1 MTTTTN
7 AISVLKTDHSNVEEL
22 FHRFEGL
29 GDDAAEE
36 KARIRDKVIE
46 HLSVHGE
53 LEEQVLYPAIRAKDP
68 EQDDLVLE
76 ALEEHHMMKLALSE
90 LEKVQ
95 PGHER
100 FDAKFT
106 VLMENVRHHIQEEE
120 DDLFPKVREM
130 FTVEELNDLG
140 RRIEELRPSVPTR
153 PHPFSPD
160 QPPFNTLIGLPVAI
174 LDRAVTTGKET
185 IGKLLS
191 R

>member
-7 AISVLKTDHSNVEEL
+7 AISVLKQDHSNVEEL

-29 GDDAAEE
+29 SGDALKE

-53 LEEQVLYPAIRAKDP
+53 LEEQVLYPAIRAKMPD
-68 EQDDLVLE
+68 EQDLVLE
-76 ALEEHHMMKLALSE
+76 ALEEHHMMKVALSE

-106 VLMENVRHHIQEEE
+106 VLMENVRHHVQEEE
-120 DDLFPKVREM
+120 DDLFPKVRDG
-130 FTVEELNDLG
+130 FTNEELNDLG
-140 RRIEELRPSVPTR
+140 RQMEELRPNVPTR
-153 PHPFSPD
+153 PHPLSPD
-160 QPPFNTLIGLPVAI
+160 QPPFNTLIGMPVAI
-174 LDRAVTTGKET
+174 IDKAITTGRDT